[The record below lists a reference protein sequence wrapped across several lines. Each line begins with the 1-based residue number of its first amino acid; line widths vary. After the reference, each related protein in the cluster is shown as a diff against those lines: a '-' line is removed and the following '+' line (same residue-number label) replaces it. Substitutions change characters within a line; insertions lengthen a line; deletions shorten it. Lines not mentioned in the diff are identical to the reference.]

1 MAITDS
7 IKDSDCFT
15 AKELADD
22 LDISVPRLRQILP
35 KAKKSGKVPWLVKT
49 KGTALLYT
57 PQFVEALKAWRVKGG
72 AGKTRDGKGGKV
84 RSISGA
90 VFAITVPVF
99 DKQIADMLNARF
111 KTEEDMSKFLQAKL
125 EETVKPKLNKLLEL
139 EKQYEKD
146 RQSLLYNN
154 D

>member
-72 AGKTRDGKGGKV
+72 AGKV

>member
-72 AGKTRDGKGGKV
+72 AGKV

-99 DKQIADMLNARF
+99 DKQIADMLRARF